1 MASDATQLHE
11 KTKAYDWDF
20 TSVEQ
25 KPKFETKY
33 KLPKKGKDPFRLLV
47 RDYMKM
53 EAEKDDRTYGFLD
66 GAIRTR
72 EATKMEPRFVE
83 LMKMILPILTNAEY
97 QAVAGCGMIISA
109 INNQEMRQGYAAQML
124 DEVRHAQ
131 LEMALRNF
139 YVKHYHDPAG
149 FDLGQVGL
157 YQHPAGLL
165 SIGEFQH
172 FNTGDPLDCI
182 IDLNIVVETAFT
194 NILLVAM
201 PQVAV
206 RNGDNALATTM
217 LSIQSDESRHMANG
231 YGAIMSVLGE
241 PDNVPMINESL
252 ERHFWHAHKSLDA
265 AIGWGSEYGAHDRAW
280 SYKDQWDEWV
290 VDDFIGGF
298 VDRLSEFGLT
308 PPSRLAAAAEE
319 VTWTHHTVGQVL
331 SAVWPLNFWRS
342 DAMGPADF
350 EWFENNYPGWSA
362 AYQGYWEAY
371 KELADPAGG
380 HIMLQELPGLPPMC
394 QVCQTPCVI
403 PRLDTNTVRI
413 VELDGQNYALCSEG
427 CEWIFG
433 KWPDAYKDR
442 KQLWERYDG
451 WDLADVVL
459 DLGYVRPDGHT
470 LIGQPLLKMDR
481 FWTID
486 DIRRLGY
493 EVKNPMLTI

>member
-20 TSVEQ
+20 TSVQ
-25 KPKFETKY
+25 QRPKFETKY

-53 EAEKDDRTYGFLD
+53 EAEKDDRTHGFLD

-72 EATKMEPRFVE
+72 EATKMDPRFVE

-97 QAVAGCGMIISA
+97 QAVGACGMIISA

-139 YVKHYHDPAG
+139 YVKHYPDPAG
-149 FDLGQVGL
+149 FDVGQVGL

-172 FNTGDPLDCI
+172 FNTGDPLDCV

-217 LSIQSDESRHMANG
+217 LSIQSDEARHMANG
-231 YGAIMSVLGE
+231 YGAVMALLGE
-241 PDNVPMINESL
+241 PDNVPLVNETL
-252 ERHFWHAHKSLDA
+252 ERHFWHGHKALDA
-265 AIGWGSEYGAHDRAW
+265 AIGWASEYGAHDRPW
-280 SYKDQWDEWV
+280 NYKDQWNEWV

-298 VDRLSEFGLT
+298 VDRLGEFGLR
-308 PPSRLAAAAEE
+308 PPTRLAAAADE
-319 VTWTHHTVGQVL
+319 VTWTHHTIGQVL
-331 SAVWPLNFWRS
+331 AATWPLNFWRS
-342 DAMGPADF
+342 DAMGPEDF
-350 EWFENNYPGWSA
+350 EWFEANYPGWSA
-362 AYQGYWEAY
+362 AYQGYWEGY

-394 QVCQTPCVI
+394 QVCQTPCVV
-403 PRLDTNTVRI
+403 PRLDINSVRI
-413 VELDGQNYALCSEG
+413 VALNGKNYALCSEG
-427 CEWIFG
+427 CEWIFS

-451 WDLADVVL
+451 WDLADVIL
-459 DLGYVRPDGHT
+459 DMGYIRPDGKT

-481 FWTID
+481 YWTID

-493 EVKNPMLTI
+493 EVKNPVLTL